1 MSLLPYS
8 ARNYREGADKTK
20 KSIKIIFCFPVLLEL
35 ILKLTKIKIII
46 KHKIK
51 EEHWM
56 NFVVIS
62 RGVQQRVILTVHNK
76 YVHS

>member
-51 EEHWM
+51 EEH
-56 NFVVIS
+56 
-62 RGVQQRVILTVHNK
+62 
-76 YVHS
+76 

>member
-20 KSIKIIFCFPVLLEL
+20 KSIKIIFCFIF

-46 KHKIK
+46 EHKIK
-51 EEHWM
+51 EGH
-56 NFVVIS
+56 
-62 RGVQQRVILTVHNK
+62 
-76 YVHS
+76 